1 MTVRIAQLGTWHL
14 HATHHVEAARAH
26 PDTDVVAV
34 WDRRPGEAAAFGE
47 RLELPVADDL
57 AELLARTDVDAVII
71 DTATT
76 DHDEVIAA
84 ALEAGKHVF
93 TEKVL
98 AVTTEGA
105 ERLAAL
111 ALDRGLALGVSLPRL
126 AHPSTRTIRALV
138 DAGDLGDLTGYR
150 MRWAHHAAVG
160 TPWIPDHFF
169 SLAEAGGG
177 ALIDLGAHPVYV
189 AMHLFGRAPV
199 SVQAS
204 VGHVSGREVDD
215 NAVLVMDF
223 GGVFA
228 VVEVSMVASYFGTT
242 LEVVGTA
249 GSVVVEGL
257 NGTPRVKRGA
267 DAEWT
272 DAELAEAGDDPFT
285 AWVARIHAGSSD
297 PAHLRTAVDV
307 TRVLEAGYRSA
318 ATGAVVPISAR

>member
-1 MTVRIAQLGTWHL
+1 VSIRIAQLGTWHL
-14 HATHHVEAARAH
+14 HATHHVEGARAH
-26 PDTDVVAV
+26 PDTEVVAV
-34 WDRRPGEAAAFGE
+34 WDRRPGEASAFGE
-47 RLELPVADDL
+47 RQGLPVADDL
-57 AELLARTDVDAVII
+57 AELLARDDVDAVMV

-98 AVTTEGA
+98 AVKAEGA
-105 ERLAAL
+105 QRLAAL

-126 AHPSTRTIRALV
+126 AHTSTRTIRALI
-138 DAGDLGDLTGYR
+138 DAGELGDVTGFR

-169 SLAEAGGG
+169 AIAEAGGG
-177 ALIDLGAHPVYV
+177 ALVDLGAHPVSV
-189 AMHLFGRAPV
+189 AMHLFGRAPL

-228 VVEVSMVASYFGTT
+228 VAEVSMVASYFGTT
-242 LEVVGTA
+242 LEVVGTG

-257 NGTPRVKRGA
+257 DGTPRVKRGA
-267 DAEWT
+267 DGVWA
-272 DAELAEAGDDPFT
+272 DAELAPPGDDPFT
-285 AWVARIHAGSSD
+285 AWVARVHAGSSD
-297 PAHLRTAVDV
+297 REHLRTAVDV
-307 TRVLEAGYRSA
+307 TRVLDAGYRAA
-318 ATGAVVPISAR
+318 ATRASTPVSA

>member
-34 WDRRPGEAAAFGE
+34 WDRRPGEAAAFGA
-47 RLELPVADDL
+47 RLGLPVADDL
-57 AELLARTDVDAVII
+57 AELLARDDLDAVMV

-169 SLAEAGGG
+169 SFAEAGGG

-189 AMHLFGRAPV
+189 AMHLFGRPPV

-215 NAVLVMDF
+215 NAVLVLDF

-272 DAELAEAGDDPFT
+272 DAELAAAGDDPFT

-297 PAHLRTAVDV
+297 PEHLRTAVDV

-318 ATGAVVPISAR
+318 ATGTAVPIPAR

>member
-1 MTVRIAQLGTWHL
+1 MSIRIAQLGTWHL
-14 HATHHVEAARAH
+14 HAAHHVEAARAH
-26 PDTDVVAV
+26 PDTEVVAV
-34 WDRRPGEAAAFGE
+34 WDRRPGEGAAFGATHG
-47 RLELPVADDL
+47 LPVAEDL
-57 AELLARTDVDAVII
+57 TQLLARADVDAVVV
-71 DTATT
+71 DTATA
-76 DHDEVIAA
+76 DHDAVIAT
-84 ALEAGKHVF
+84 ALDAGKHVF

-98 AVTTEGA
+98 AVTAEGA

-111 ALDRGLALGVSLPRL
+111 ALHRGLALGVSLPRL

-138 DAGDLGDLTGYR
+138 DAGELGELTGYR

-189 AMHLFGRAPV
+189 AMHFFGRVPE

-215 NAVLVMDF
+215 NAVLTMDF

-228 VVEVSMVASYFGTT
+228 VAEVSMVAGYFGTT

-257 NGTPRVKRGA
+257 NGTPRVKRGP

-272 DAELAEAGDDPFT
+272 DVEPAPAGDDPFT
-285 AWVARIHAGSSD
+285 AWVAGVHEGASD
-297 PAHLRTAVDV
+297 PDHLRTAVDV
-307 TRVLEAGYRSA
+307 TRVLEAGYRA
-318 ATGAVVPISAR
+318 AGTGMRVAVPAR

>member
-1 MTVRIAQLGTWHL
+1 MTIRIAQLGTWHL
-14 HATHHVEAARAH
+14 HATHHVEAARTH
-26 PDTDVVAV
+26 PDTEVVAV

-47 RLELPVADDL
+47 RLDLPVADDL
-57 AELLARTDVDAVII
+57 AELLARDDLDAVMI

-76 DHDEVIAA
+76 DHDEVIAQ

-98 AVTTEGA
+98 ATTTAVA
-105 ERLAAL
+105 ERLAAH
-111 ALDRGLALGVSLPRL
+111 ALVRGLALGVSLPRL

-138 DAGDLGDLTGYR
+138 DAGELGELTGYR

-189 AMHLFGRAPV
+189 AMHLFGRTPV

-223 GGVFA
+223 GGAFA
-228 VVEVSMVASYFGTT
+228 VAEVSMVASYFGTS
-242 LEVVGTA
+242 LEVVGTG

-257 NGTPRVKRGA
+257 DGTPRVKRGA

-272 DAELAEAGDDPFT
+272 DAELAPAGDDPFT
-285 AWVARIHAGSSD
+285 AWVARVHAGSSD
-297 PAHLRTAVDV
+297 PEHLRVAVDV

-318 ATGAVVPISAR
+318 AEGVTVPLSAR